1 VVAIL
6 QELDEKLL
14 VRILKEPKNSLLRQ
28 YQKFFDFEQVKLTF
42 TEDAVTAV
50 AEEAAKRGAGARGLR
65 AILEDIMLD
74 IMYDLPSQSG
84 VSECIINRD
93 VVIERKHP
101 IILYKKKAE
110 SA

>member
-1 VVAIL
+1 M
-6 QELDEKLL
+6 
-14 VRILKEPKNSLLRQ
+14 
-28 YQKFFDFEQVKLTF
+28 KLTF

-50 AEEAAKRGAGARGLR
+50 AEEAAKQGTGARGLR

-84 VSECIINRD
+84 ISECIVNRD

-101 IILYKKKAE
+101 IILTRRKPSRRNGLLLVAW
-110 SA
+110 